1 MGRGFQNAMLKAF
14 GATDHVMTVVWVRD
28 ITPGFRR
35 VRVHAPTMIDGR
47 ETPTASWIRL
57 WAPDPDIAGK
67 VHQRGYTLVDP
78 DPATGEVS
86 FDFVL
91 HQPAGP
97 AATWAIEAKPGDTIT
112 ASYFSFTR
120 FELPDPE
127 PEGYLL
133 LGDPAAVPAIN
144 AILAALPP
152 EAEVLVLLQ
161 ALAPGDETIPVAS
174 HPGATV
180 RWVGGDGGPPQGAL
194 AAAIPDRDWS
204 NWHAWLAAE
213 STTVKEVRACLTQ
226 RHGFPAS
233 DIKHRAYWI
242 RGKAMRLRKDHAD
255 AAAAPEDETAMPQP
269 LAPPP
274 AAQAPAA
281 VTAQASPRG
290 RWRSQGGEDLLKAV
304 RWKLRI
310 AGTVQAFVTLIQ
322 LAPLV
327 LLAEIG
333 RLLLAGQGTWE
344 AVRPA
349 IVLALLLFGAGAT
362 LSAALM
368 LWLHIVD
375 ARFGRDLRLAVVAKL
390 ARLPLGWF
398 TDRNAAAVRQAVQED
413 AQRLH
418 YLVTHAV
425 PDAVAGAVAPL
436 AVLVYLFTV
445 DAGLAGLLFLPLVAF
460 VVFFS
465 LMLRGSGDSLAKV
478 ADWTRKAN
486 AAATAFVEALPV
498 VRVFG
503 GDGRDLHGVLDGQAR
518 FLNDWQRPMVGRK
531 VLAQLAIQP
540 PTFLLVILAGGLWRI
555 SAGGMAPGDLL
566 PFLFLG
572 TAFGSQIMAIGYGL
586 VPVREARGA
595 ARRIGILLE
604 EAELDHSRATGGV
617 PSGPVGLAI
626 RDVTFGY
633 RPRRPVLHGV
643 TLDLEPGTLTALVG
657 PSGAGKSTLA
667 ALPGRFHDVTGGAI
681 SLTVGD
687 VAIDIR
693 ELRPEALQRSVGFV
707 FQDVRLIR
715 GTIRDNI
722 ALARP
727 GASDAEIEAAA
738 RAARIHDRILA
749 LPRGYASRVGED
761 ARLSGGEAQR
771 LSIARALLADPP
783 VLVLD
788 EATAF
793 ADPESEH
800 LVQEALSALAGRRTV
815 LVVAHRLHTVMA
827 ADQIAV
833 MQAGRIVQRG
843 RHAELMAVPGLYRD
857 LWRAGEGAAA

>member
-1 MGRGFQNAMLKAF
+1 MKAF
-14 GATDHVMTVVWVRD
+14 GATDHEMTVVWAKD

-35 VRVHAPTMIDGR
+35 VRMHAPTMIDGR

-57 WAPDPDIAGK
+57 WAPDPEIAGK

-97 AATWAIEAKPGDTIT
+97 AATWAIAAKPGDTIT
-112 ASYFSFTR
+112 ASYFSFTK
-120 FELPDPE
+120 FEPPDPE

-133 LGDPAAVPAIN
+133 LGDPATVPAIN
-144 AILAALPP
+144 AILAVLPP
-152 EAEVLVLLQ
+152 ETEVLVLLQ
-161 ALAPGDETIPVAS
+161 ALSPGDETIPVAA

-180 RWVGGDGGPPQGAL
+180 RWVGGDGRPPQGVL

-204 NWHAWLAAE
+204 NWHAWMAAE

-226 RHGFPAS
+226 RHGFPAA

-242 RGKAMRLRKDHAD
+242 RGKAMRLRKDGTD
-255 AAAAPEDETAMPQP
+255 APAEPKTAVTSPTAAVAE
-269 LAPPP
+269 PPP
-274 AAQAPAA
+274 AAELAA
-281 VTAQASPRG
+281 TRG
-290 RWRSQGGEDLLKAV
+290 RWRSQGGDDLLASV

-310 AGTVQAFVTLIQ
+310 AGTVQALVTLMQ
-322 LAPLV
+322 LAPFV

-333 RLLLAGQGTWE
+333 RRLLAGEGAWE
-344 AVRPA
+344 ALRP
-349 IVLALLLFGAGAT
+349 IVATTLVLFGLGAA

-368 LWLHIVD
+368 ISQHLVD
-375 ARFGRDLRLAVVAKL
+375 ARFGRDLRLSVVAKL
-390 ARLPLGWF
+390 SRLPLGWF
-398 TDRNAAAVRQAVQED
+398 TDRNAAAVRQAVQDD

-425 PDAVAGAVAPL
+425 PDTVAGAVAPL
-436 AVLVYLFTV
+436 AALIYLFTV
-445 DAGLAGLLFLPLVAF
+445 DAGLAGMLFLPLVAF
-460 VVFFS
+460 VALFS
-465 LMLRGSGDSLAKV
+465 LMLRGNGDNLARV

-486 AAATAFVEALPV
+486 TAATAFVDALPV

-503 GDGRDLHGVLDGQAR
+503 GDGGDLHAVLDGQAR
-518 FLNDWQRPMVGRK
+518 FLNGWQRPMVGRK
-531 VLAQLAIQP
+531 VLAQLAIQA

-555 SAGGMAPGDLL
+555 SSGGMAPADLL

-572 TAFGSQIMAIGYGL
+572 TAFGSQIMAIAYGF
-586 VPVREARGA
+586 VPIREGRAA

-604 EAELDHSRATGGV
+604 EAELDQSRATRGLAA
-617 PSGPVGLAI
+617 GPVGLAL
-626 RDVTFGY
+626 RDASFGY

-643 TLDLEPGTLTALVG
+643 TLDLKPGTLTALVG

-667 ALPGRFHDVTGGAI
+667 TLSGRFHDVTGGAVA
-681 SLTVGD
+681 LTVGGS
-687 VAIDIR
+687 VIDIR
-693 ELRPEALQRSVGFV
+693 ELRPDVLQRNVGFV

-715 GTIRDNI
+715 GTVRENI

-727 GASDAEIEAAA
+727 DADDAAIETAA
-738 RAARIHDRILA
+738 RAARIHDRILG
-749 LPRGYASRVGED
+749 LPRGYASVIGED

-800 LVQEALSALAGRRTV
+800 LVQEALTALTGKRTV
-815 LVVAHRLHTVMA
+815 LVVAHRLHTIVG
-827 ADQIAV
+827 ADQIVV
-833 MQAGRIVQRG
+833 MQAGHVVQRG

-857 LWRAGEGAAA
+857 LWHAGEEAAA